1 MHNTPCSVPFFGQ
14 ALAEVLKNIKYW
26 VELEGKLRIVVATS
40 TQQELKNQ
48 KLPEHI
54 IVEANQPL
62 GKRVILRGARNNQQ
76 RLKAARYPESQMD
89 EATLPLLLCVASGQ
103 AKIYAGDYILT
114 CQPGD
119 FVFIPP
125 NVPKADYISHAIND
139 RPETIC
145 KVLYFYP
152 GRLFG
157 KGLES
162 WVAHSEGKNVYTK
175 PEYGVGLLY
184 NHFTAELFAQ
194 IAHEVSND
202 PQSEVSYLL
211 MQSLIAFM
219 LKEINDGNV
228 VIPELRKLDIVP
240 EQNHDPIQYAL
251 TYLES
256 NIGKTLTIEK
266 MSRLTTLSP
275 TVFKQLFK
283 EKTGVPFYR
292 YLTDLRLELA
302 KKILSDSD
310 MKIHEIAGI
319 IGLSPSRFNRNFNE
333 KYFCSPSAFRKKVRK

>member
-1 MHNTPCSVPFFGQ
+1 MHNDTRSIPFFAE

-26 VELEGKLRIVVATS
+26 MELEGKLRIVVTTS
-40 TQQELKNQ
+40 TQQGLKNQ
-48 KLPEHI
+48 KIPEHI
-54 IVEANQPL
+54 TVEPNQPL
-62 GKRVILRGARNNQQ
+62 GKRVTLRGARNKQQ
-76 RLKAARYPESQMD
+76 RLKAAEYPESQMD

-119 FVFIPP
+119 FIFIPP
-125 NVPKADYISHAIND
+125 NVPKANYISHAIND

-184 NHFTAELFAQ
+184 NHFTAEIFAQ

-211 MQSLIAFM
+211 IQSLIAFV
-219 LKEINDGNV
+219 LKEINEGNV
-228 VIPELRKLDIVP
+228 VLPELRKFDLVL
-240 EQNHDPIQYAL
+240 EQNHDPILYAL

-256 NIGKTLTIEK
+256 NLGKTLTIEK
-266 MSRLTTLSP
+266 MSRLTALSP
-275 TVFKQLFK
+275 TVFKHLFK
-283 EKTGVPFYR
+283 ERTGVPFYR
-292 YLTDLRLELA
+292 YLTDLRLEIA
-302 KKILSDSD
+302 KKILFDSD
-310 MKIHEIAGI
+310 MKIHEIARI
-319 IGLSPSRFNRNFNE
+319 IGLSPSRFNRNFHE
-333 KYFCSPSAFRKKVRK
+333 KYSCSPSAFRKKERK